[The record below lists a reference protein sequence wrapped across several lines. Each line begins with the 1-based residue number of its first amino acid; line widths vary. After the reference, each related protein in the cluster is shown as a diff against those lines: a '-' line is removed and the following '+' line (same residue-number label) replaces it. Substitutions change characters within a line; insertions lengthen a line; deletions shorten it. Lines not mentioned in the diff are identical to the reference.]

1 MRKPSPA
8 DELRGQ
14 LPALLPKL
22 RRFARVIAGN
32 VHDADDLV
40 QVAIEKALRRA
51 DLWQPGTRLES
62 WMFGIMKNAWIDEIR
77 SRSRRTRVHAPEEAG
92 TDIGEDPTE
101 GRDILLSVQSA
112 MARLPDDQRIA
123 LALVLVAGYSYKDS
137 AELLGIPIG
146 TLTSRLARGRE
157 ALASMLQDGE
167 DGS

>member
-167 DGS
+167 DSS